1 MPDLNLSLSPVGED
15 KRKDHGSFTGATV
28 RNVYVIGVG
37 MTQFGKHLN
46 RSLRA
51 LGFEACL
58 NALRDAGV
66 RPKEIEAGYCGNA
79 LAPSLQG
86 ETGVGQNVFWEVG
99 INGIPIVNTE
109 NACASGSTALREG
122 WMAVAGGFHDMA
134 IVAGVE
140 KTVMPKGTMLN
151 VGGAEMETQLGDVFP
166 GYFALIARKHMER
179 YGTTREQLAKVS
191 VKNHF
196 NGTLNPYAQFQKPL
210 TVEEVLNSMMIADPL
225 TLYSCCPNSD
235 GAAALI
241 LCTREKAKKVRPRAV
256 RIAASVL
263 TTGTYENQRDIT
275 GWEVEQRAARKAYEM
290 ASLGPGDL
298 EVVEVHD
305 AFTISEIIHY
315 EGLGLCPPGEG
326 GRLIG
331 EGATDLNGRIPVNPS
346 GGLLS
351 KGHPVGASGVAQVV
365 EIIWQLRGE
374 AGKRQIRNARVGL
387 AQIMGGNKEGDTRA
401 CTVHILI
408 KD

>member
-1 MPDLNLSLSPVGED
+1 M
-15 KRKDHGSFTGATV
+15 

-37 MTQFGKHLN
+37 MTQFGKHPN
-46 RSLRA
+46 RSLRD
-51 LGFEACL
+51 LGCEACL
-58 NALRDAGV
+58 NAIRDAGIT
-66 RPKEIEAGYCGNA
+66 PKEIEAGYCGNA
-79 LAPSLQG
+79 LALALQG

-99 INGIPIVNTE
+99 INGIPIVNIE
-109 NACASGSTALREG
+109 NACASGSTALREA
-122 WMAVAGGFHDMA
+122 WMAVMGGFYDMV

-151 VGGAEMETQLGDVFP
+151 VGASELEIQLGEAFP
-166 GYFALIARKHMER
+166 AYFALIAQKHMEK
-179 YGTTREQLAKVS
+179 YSTTKEQLAKVS

-196 NGTLNPYAQFQKPL
+196 NGTLNPYAQFQKL
-210 TVEEVLNSMMIADPL
+210 MTVEEVLSSPMIADPL

-241 LCTREKAKKVRPRAV
+241 LCGQEKVREMDVRPV

-263 TTGTYENQRDIT
+263 KTGTYENQRDIT
-275 GWEVEQRAARKAYEM
+275 NWEIEKRTTDEAYQM
-290 ASLGPGDL
+290 ASLGPDDL
-298 EVVEVHD
+298 DVIEVHD

-326 GRLIG
+326 GRLID
-331 EGATDLNGRIPVNPS
+331 EGATELSGRIPVNPS

-365 EIIWQLRGE
+365 EIVWHLRGE
-374 AGKRQIRNARVGL
+374 AGKRQVENARIGL

-401 CTVHILI
+401 CTVHIFVN
-408 KD
+408 DYE

>member
-1 MPDLNLSLSPVGED
+1 MRHV
-15 KRKDHGSFTGATV
+15 FI
-28 RNVYVIGVG
+28 IGVG
-37 MTQFGKHLN
+37 MTQFGKHMD
-46 RSLRA
+46 RSLRD
-51 LGFEACL
+51 LGREACL

-66 RPKEIEAGYCGNA
+66 TPKKIEAGYCGNA
-79 LAPSLQG
+79 LAPAIQG

-99 INGIPIVNTE
+99 INEIPIVNVE

-122 WMAVAGGFHDMA
+122 WMAIAGGFYDMV

-140 KTVMPKGTMLN
+140 KTVMAKGAMLD
-151 VGGAEMETQLGDVFP
+151 VGAAEFETKLGDVFP
-166 GYFALIARKHMER
+166 GQFALIAQKHMEQ

-196 NGTLNPYAQFQKPL
+196 NGTLNPYAQFQKQFA
-210 TVEEVLNSMMIADPL
+210 VEEVLNSPMVADPL

-241 LCTREKAKKVRPRAV
+241 LCSKKKAQKMNARPV
-256 RIAASVL
+256 RIAASIL
-263 TTGTYENQRDIT
+263 TSGTYNNQRDIT
-275 GWEVEQRAARKAYEM
+275 GWEIEKKAAGRAYEM
-290 ASLGPGDL
+290 ASLGPKDIDL
-298 EVVEVHD
+298 VEVHD

-315 EGLGLCPPGEG
+315 EDLGLCAPGEG
-326 GRLIG
+326 GRFID
-331 EGATDLNGRIPVNPS
+331 EGATELGGRIPVNPS
-346 GGLLS
+346 GGLLA

-365 EIIWQLRGE
+365 EIVWQLRGE
-374 AGKRQIRNARVGL
+374 AGKRQVKNPRVGL
-387 AQIMGGNKEGDTRA
+387 AQIMGGYKEWDTRA

>member
-1 MPDLNLSLSPVGED
+1 VREVYII
-15 KRKDHGSFTGATV
+15 GAA
-28 RNVYVIGVG
+28 
-37 MTQFGKHLN
+37 MTQFGKHPD
-46 RSLRA
+46 RSLRS

-66 RPKEIEAGYCGNA
+66 RPKEIEAGFCGNA
-79 LAPSLQG
+79 LAPALQG

-99 INGIPIVNTE
+99 INEVPIVNLE

-151 VGGAEMETQLGDVFP
+151 VGAGEFETKLGEVFP
-166 GYFALIARKHMER
+166 GYFALIAKKHMER
-179 YGTTREQLAKVS
+179 YGTTSEQLAKVS
-191 VKNHF
+191 VKNHL
-196 NGTLNPYAQFQKPL
+196 NGSFNPYAQFQKLL
-210 TVEEVLNSMMIADPL
+210 TVEEVLNSPMIAEPL

-235 GAAALI
+235 GAAALV
-241 LCTREKAKKVRPRAV
+241 LCSARKARRFKGQKIK
-256 RIAASVL
+256 IAASVL
-263 TTGTYENQRDIT
+263 TTGTYDNERDIT
-275 GWEVEQRAARKAYEM
+275 SWEVERRAAEKAYQM
-290 ASLGPGDL
+290 ASLGPGEL
-298 EVVEVHD
+298 NVVEVHD

-315 EGLGLCPPGEG
+315 EGLGLCLPGEG
-326 GRLIG
+326 GRLIDKG
-331 EGATDLNGRIPVNPS
+331 TTELAGNIPVNPS

-365 EIIWQLRGE
+365 EIVWQLRGE
-374 AGKRQIRNARVGL
+374 AGKRQVKNPRVGL
-387 AQIMGGNKEGDTRA
+387 AQIMGGNKEGDTRV